1 MVSIIQHVVSM
12 SEKKKRLKPLLTVP
26 QILVILALIA
36 GLVIAL
42 DLNRRAQAGQL
53 VGVGEEPLNREL
65 AYEATRQIHLQATA
79 TYVYS
84 VHFIESY
91 ARNEGGLIRPG
102 EKRVVPIIA
111 ELEPTPT
118 PPPMPTP
125 DPAGEAHPWQAW
137 WRLITDAP
145 LPSR

>member
-1 MVSIIQHVVSM
+1 M
-12 SEKKKRLKPLLTVP
+12 SDKKKRLKPLLTVP

-42 DLNRRAQAGQL
+42 DLNRRAQAGRL
-53 VGVGEEPLNREL
+53 VGVGEESLQGEIE
-65 AYEATRQIHLQATA
+65 YEATRQVHLQATA

-84 VHFIESY
+84 DNYIESY
-91 ARNEGGLIRPG
+91 ARNEGGLIQPG

-118 PPPMPTP
+118 APPLPTP
-125 DPAGEAHPWQAW
+125 DPAGDARPWQAW
-137 WRLITDAP
+137 WRLLSDAP

>member
-1 MVSIIQHVVSM
+1 M

-42 DLNRRAQAGQL
+42 DLNRRAQAGRL
-53 VGVGEEPLNREL
+53 VGVGEEPLIREL
-65 AYEATRQIHLQATA
+65 DFEATRQVHLQATA

-84 VHFIESY
+84 DNYIESY

-111 ELEPTPT
+111 EIEPTPT
-118 PPPMPTP
+118 PPPPPTP
-125 DPAGEAHPWQAW
+125 DPAGEARPWQAW
-137 WRLITDAP
+137 WRLLTDAP
-145 LPSR
+145 MPERE